1 MTKLAILGVL
11 VGTLLGACVP
21 YSQPSYRSYGYHG
34 YHARYWRHHGYWRHG
49 YWNNGIYNNSYIYV
63 DPDVALPAGTVLPQT
78 DASGQVI
85 LAPGMVAPT
94 TTPIPTPVPA
104 SPIQYPVAP

>member
-21 YSQPSYRSYGYHG
+21 YSHPYRSYGYH
-34 YHARYWRHHGYWRHG
+34 ARYWHHHGYWRRG
-49 YWNNGIYNNSYIYV
+49 YWNRGVYLNSYIYV
-63 DPDVALPAGTVLPQT
+63 DPDVPLPEGTVLPQT
-78 DASGQVI
+78 DANGQAI

-94 TTPIPTPVPA
+94 TTPTPTPVQP